1 MWRDFAFA
9 TVLALFATLV
19 FATAIF
25 IFSRSDSTR
34 RVFSKGVTTT
44 LVIVGL
50 MIWLAALWFLVST
63 GTRLPA
69 LP

>member
-9 TVLALFATLV
+9 TVLALFVTLV
-19 FATAIF
+19 LATAIF
-25 IFSRSDSTR
+25 IVSRSEPNKSA
-34 RVFSKGVTTT
+34 FGKGVITT
-44 LVIVGL
+44 LVVVGF
-50 MIWLAALWFLVST
+50 MIWMAALWLLVST

>member
-9 TVLALFATLV
+9 TTLALFVTLV
-19 FATAIF
+19 LATAIF
-25 IFSRSDSTR
+25 IFSRSDPDKFGT
-34 RVFSKGVTTT
+34 GVITT
-44 LVIVGL
+44 LVVAGL
-50 MIWLAALWFLVST
+50 MIWLVALWFLVST